1 MPSATT
7 QVMAVSDFRSGYA
20 WDGAGAYTL
29 KLRHT
34 GSDNR
39 GGGHGAMVTTDVSCT
54 LATNQDQVIFCRA
67 DAQANAETY
76 RDLCPCLRAR
86 QYKDPPIIVMMGK
99 EDER

>member
-34 GSDNR
+34 GTDNV
-39 GGGHGAMVTTDVSCT
+39 GGGHGAMVTTEVSCT
-54 LATNQDQVIFCRA
+54 LATNQDQYIFCRA

-76 RDLCPCLRAR
+76 RNLAPCLMDR
-86 QYKDPPIIVMMGK
+86 QC
-99 EDER
+99 

>member
-1 MPSATT
+1 
-7 QVMAVSDFRSGYA
+7 
-20 WDGAGAYTL
+20 
-29 KLRHT
+29 
-34 GSDNR
+34 
-39 GGGHGAMVTTDVSCT
+39 MVTTDASCT

-86 QYKDPPIIVMMGK
+86 QYKDPPIVLMRGK

>member
-1 MPSATT
+1 
-7 QVMAVSDFRSGYA
+7 
-20 WDGAGAYTL
+20 
-29 KLRHT
+29 
-34 GSDNR
+34 
-39 GGGHGAMVTTDVSCT
+39 MVTTDVSCT

-99 EDER
+99 EDERCPIT